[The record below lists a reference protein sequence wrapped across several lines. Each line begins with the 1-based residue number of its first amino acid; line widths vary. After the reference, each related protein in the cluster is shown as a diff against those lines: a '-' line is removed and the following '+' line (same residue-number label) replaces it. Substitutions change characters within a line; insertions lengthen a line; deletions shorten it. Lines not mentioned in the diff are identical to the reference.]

1 MRGEDR
7 TIPLGIQEE
16 KSSFAY
22 AADYNR
28 LSPMQETR
36 EALVQFIQAKLLE
49 KNLAPAVASK
59 KIGKNH
65 AYLQQFFSRNVP
77 RALPEET
84 RHLLAM
90 LIGVDETCLKVSGA
104 ARSGELKDDITV
116 SNGNNTHIGA
126 AKHWEEDRNMGDD
139 GLTGAVLKSVLA
151 RLDRIDARL
160 DSLTREPEHT
170 KSDPHRRRKR

>member
-1 MRGEDR
+1 
-7 TIPLGIQEE
+7 
-16 KSSFAY
+16 
-22 AADYNR
+22 
-28 LSPMQETR
+28 MQESR
-36 EALVQFIQAKLLE
+36 DALIRFIQAKLDE

-84 RHLLAM
+84 RKLLAM
-90 LIGVDETCLKVSGA
+90 LIGVDETCLKVTSA
-104 ARSGELKDDITV
+104 AGSAELKDDSTV
-116 SNGNNTHIGA
+116 PNGNNTHLGA
-126 AKHWEEDRNMGDD
+126 AKHREEERNMGDD

-160 DSLTREPEHT
+160 DSLTREPENT
-170 KSDPHRRRKR
+170 TSDPHRRRKR